1 MAGYMIAQ
9 VNVNDPQKF
18 EVYRGQVGATIEK
31 YGGKYLVRG
40 GETETVEGDW
50 NPQRLVIL
58 QFDSIE
64 RAKEWYYS
72 QEYSGPM
79 QLRHQAA
86 NSNVVFVEGV

>member
-9 VNVNDPQKF
+9 VNVTDPQKF